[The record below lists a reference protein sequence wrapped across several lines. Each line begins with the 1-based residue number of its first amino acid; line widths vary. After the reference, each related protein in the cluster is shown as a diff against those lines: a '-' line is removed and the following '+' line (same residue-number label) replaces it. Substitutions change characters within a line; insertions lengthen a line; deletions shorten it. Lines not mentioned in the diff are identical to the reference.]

1 MRNFFNPLKSNQKI
15 LTLDGYFPNKNK
27 GCGITSLSNLI
38 YLKYNDFNTAMRV
51 YVNSRTHPLV
61 SEDGTTDISS
71 FPILLEELSR
81 NKYSGVC
88 YLNPSLD
95 YNLDNLQLKSS
106 YLNLLKRTF
115 ETSLERKLI
124 IIERNYPLNY
134 PNILFLMTIIL
145 FLQISLIIQHIVCYF
160 IPDLYMILSQLIT
173 IFQKKYLTMEII
185 FPLHR

>member
-134 PNILFLMTIIL
+134 PNILFLMCSDESVSGHAL
-145 FLQISLIIQHIVCYF
+145 VCEKRSTFINNGYIRHS
-160 IPDLYMILSQLIT
+160 IPDGFDIEG
-173 IFQKKYLTMEII
+173 IFYAFKKEK
-185 FPLHR
+185 